1 MIATLR
7 SLLQRRSLRI
17 AAAAVALLSAGV
29 LIWARYS
36 SKQPTVPVYEVRRDE
51 FLDSLQFTGTLK
63 ALKTITITAPANAG
77 DLQIV
82 KIAQDGGQ
90 VTQGDVVVEFDSSRT
105 NQQLDQYRIGLKSAQ
120 AQIDQSRAQGR
131 LKEEADTTAV
141 MKAKYNLQVAR
152 LDASKQEIVS
162 RIEGDEANLKVADAE
177 RALAESEEDLK
188 ADKAQAHA
196 TLAGGEHA
204 REKAQYD
211 VQRSETA
218 LAAMTLKAPAA
229 GIISL
234 MPIWHNGGVS
244 PFKPG
249 DQVWPGAP
257 LAELPDVSSLR
268 IVAHVDETERGRL
281 ALAQTATLQ
290 LDAIA
295 DRQFTAHIGR
305 IGTIATTDFSAGW
318 PFPRNFDLELIPD
331 QLDSRLRPG
340 MSVQVTVVVDRI
352 PNAIS
357 IPAQA
362 AFQHE
367 GRTIVYVWNNSQFL
381 ERTVQI
387 QRRSR
392 DRLLIGGGLAPGD
405 RIALKDPTIKQ

>member
-1 MIATLR
+1 MMDFLR
-7 SLLQRRSLRI
+7 AMMQRRGSRI
-17 AAAAVALLSAGV
+17 AVAAVVLLCVGGF
-29 LIWARYS
+29 IWARYAS
-36 SKQPTVPVYEVRRDE
+36 ARPTVPIYQVRRDE
-51 FLDSLQFTGTLK
+51 FVDVLQIRGTIK
-63 ALKTITITAPANAG
+63 ALKTIAITAPANAG

-82 KIAQDGGQ
+82 KMAQDGNALA
-90 VTQGDVVVEFDSSRT
+90 QGDVVAEFDASRT
-105 NQQLDQYRIGLKSAQ
+105 QQQLDQYRIGLKSAQ

-152 LDASKQEIVS
+152 LEASKREVVS

-177 RALAESEEDLK
+177 RALVEAEEDLK
-188 ADKAQAHA
+188 ADKTQSRAAV
-196 TLAGGEHA
+196 AGGEHA
-204 REKAQYD
+204 KEKAQYD
-211 VQRSETA
+211 VQRSEAALTA
-218 LAAMTLKAPAA
+218 MKLKAPAA

-234 MPIWHNGGVS
+234 MPVWHNGGVS

-281 ALAQTATLQ
+281 SVAQTATLQ

-295 DRQFTAHIGR
+295 DRQFTAHIER

-331 QLDSRLRPG
+331 QLDPRLRPG
-340 MSVQVTVVVDRI
+340 MSVQITVVVERL

-357 IPAQA
+357 IPTQA
-362 AFQHE
+362 AFQKE
-367 GRTIVYVWNNSQFL
+367 GRTVVYIWGDSRFL
-381 ERTVQI
+381 ERTVQVE
-387 QRRSR
+387 RRSR
-392 DRLLIGGGLAPGD
+392 DQILIGAGLAPGE
-405 RIALKDPTIKQ
+405 RIALKDPTIKP